1 MLGRYKR
8 TGDRDVDAVLSGIAE
23 LDERQS
29 AELDSRLA
37 QLHELVAAISDK
49 YSESGAVLRALR
61 AIRPVGERNELS
73 AFERVAVCREYL
85 ARYPSAA
92 GFRRALFF
100 GSSDAVS
107 DGARNKIAFIGN
119 SYTDEAYSR
128 FASRLRDPVAMRLLS
143 FDELCENVYGG
154 SCEFGIL
161 PIENN
166 ENGKLP
172 HFYSMIDKYELKIAA
187 VCSVDTSDNGSTNF
201 ALVRKNIEYPYDR
214 LGRPNMLELFVTQVA
229 NEKFSEI
236 LTAAEFCSLELY
248 RIDSLPLSHRIGK
261 FITCPVF
268 RVDDSDID
276 TFLLYM
282 SVDFPQ
288 YTPIGVFTNI
298 NN

>member
-1 MLGRYKR
+1 MIGRYKK
-8 TGDRDVDAVLSGIAE
+8 TGDRDIDAVLSGIAE
-23 LDERQS
+23 LDRRQLS
-29 AELDSRLA
+29 EHQSRLA
-37 QLHELVAAISDK
+37 QLHELVESLAAKHGDS
-49 YSESGAVLRALR
+49 SAVLRALR
-61 AIRPVGERNELS
+61 AIRPIGERNELS
-73 AFERVAVCREYL
+73 ALERVAVCREYL
-85 ARYPSAA
+85 AHYPSAA

-100 GSSDAVS
+100 GAS
-107 DGARNKIAFIGN
+107 DGVADEARNKISFIGN
-119 SYTDEAYSR
+119 SYTDEAYAR
-128 FASRLRDPVAMRLLS
+128 FASRLHSPVAMKLLS

-154 SCEFGIL
+154 SSEFGIL

-187 VCSVDTSDNGSTNF
+187 ECTVDTSDSGSTSF

-214 LGRPNMLELFVTQVA
+214 LGSPSMLELFVTRVS

-248 RIDSLPLSHRIGK
+248 RVDSLPLSHRSGK

-268 RVDDSDID
+268 RVHDSDID

-298 NN
+298 NK